1 MANTRRNC
9 PNNRPTD
16 HPPSLLRLRDF
27 WENSWCF
34 MLNFSHSDLNLFSPR
49 AYVVFKTKGN
59 ALHLHLSV
67 TILLCRYCL
76 YFSHFGRDRLLQLAC
91 LSCVGVLV
99 HRSLCAAKIQRDTY
113 SGLIS
118 QLQLS
123 P

>member
-1 MANTRRNC
+1 MANTDVTARIIAQQTTRHRYC
-9 PNNRPTD
+9 D
-16 HPPSLLRLRDF
+16 CAIFGKIPSA
-27 WENSWCF
+27 F

-67 TILLCRYCL
+67 TILLSRSCL

-91 LSCVGVLV
+91 LSRVGVLV